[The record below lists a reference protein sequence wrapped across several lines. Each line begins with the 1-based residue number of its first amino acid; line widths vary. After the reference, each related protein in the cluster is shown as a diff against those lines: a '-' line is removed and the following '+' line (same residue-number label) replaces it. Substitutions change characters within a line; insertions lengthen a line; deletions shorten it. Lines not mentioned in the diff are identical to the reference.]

1 MERYLLLVTMLV
13 TSFLVAANQGSSQN
27 YKDEYMFINYGEDY
41 GVYDPDVIAFEQDST
56 GYFWIATNNGLFR
69 YDGQYFDSY
78 THLSN
83 DTLSIPDNKVTAV
96 EYDTLDNVI
105 WVGTYFGEISSLN
118 LTSYTFNNHKKLP
131 VISNLNGI
139 GRVTSIA
146 RYNKDWLI
154 ISTLQSGLY
163 FYNLTQNKYVK
174 SDELG
179 FKLTRIRQI
188 IKVDSTAY
196 VATSQGVFC
205 TSIKNDHI
213 DITKVKGLNTIQH
226 VSSMRVKGN
235 QMTLTNGRSLYLFN
249 INTKQLETIYNNE
262 STHRFTSHQ
271 VDDEGNYWIGT
282 NGSGVLN
289 VTAKGELICHY
300 TADVTKNMTLNT
312 DWINDIYISNQQHIV
327 WVGGKGSLGY
337 FNKQHFKFRQKVI
350 NDNGRGDRIYLLFK
364 DSQNCYWYY
373 SRKGVY
379 RSDANGLNYKV
390 IKYGEEQRDL
400 IDRVFEIYEDE
411 NQNVW
416 LASEIGLIKYD
427 LKTNKSILLNF
438 EKDKIRPELRNRISS
453 VKPYGENTLWLS
465 SYKGVIKIDK
475 DTYHYT
481 VYPYNQKDDKFFYR
495 TNRLCVFDD
504 STLLVGTDE
513 SVLLKFNINNS
524 SYKYIDVNYQ
534 FGQLEKNCYVLDVYK
549 DQHNQV
555 WLATYGLG
563 LMQYCIKND
572 SVFSATNNQ
581 ALNLDVYGI
590 LEDNQ
595 GMLWMSTNT
604 QIVKFNP
611 TNKKLTSYSSLD
623 GVNVLEFNDCAF
635 SQSKDGT
642 MLFGGFG
649 GFMEFNPL
657 SIVYNNEKPKV
668 KISSYKL
675 DSKVYENEYPGEID
689 VEYYIPDTIVISTDE
704 KKVSF
709 FASVFSYTQSY
720 KNMAAWK
727 LEGYDATWD
736 TLTAYSDK
744 TYGSLPEGSYK
755 LLLKGSNNDGIWSDV
770 GDSVVVIV
778 KPTFYKS
785 RLFLILMVVFS
796 IAILYLIYYLR
807 GRVHKHREQRLQY
820 LIGQSTSKLK
830 KSNEELENNKEEMLA
845 QKAELE
851 RHRNYLEELVQ
862 ERTADLELARMK
874 AEESD
879 RLKTAFLANLS
890 HEIRTPMNSIV
901 GFSSLLSSNVH
912 EEEDRNEFVRLI
924 QQSSDSLLVLI
935 DDIIDISR
943 IESGQ
948 LHLVKKD
955 FKVLDLCQT
964 VYKSLI
970 VNESLFK
977 DADLKLDLEGIS
989 ETTIIQSDWERLKQ
1003 VLFNLLNNALKFTAD
1018 GYVKLT
1024 VRETSILD
1032 RELKQE
1038 MLDHIKFPDQ
1048 FVLFTVED
1056 TGIGIKEEDFKTIFN
1071 PFVKI
1076 EDRKINYAGMGL
1088 GLSIVKQLVQAL
1100 GGEIWLSS
1108 TLGKGTI
1115 FYFYLPYA

>member
-1 MERYLLLVTMLV
+1 
-13 TSFLVAANQGSSQN
+13 
-27 YKDEYMFINYGEDY
+27 
-41 GVYDPDVIAFEQDST
+41 
-56 GYFWIATNNGLFR
+56 
-69 YDGQYFDSY
+69 
-78 THLSN
+78 
-83 DTLSIPDNKVTAV
+83 
-96 EYDTLDNVI
+96 
-105 WVGTYFGEISSLN
+105 VGTYFGEISKLN
-118 LTSYTFNNHKKLP
+118 LTSYIFSNHKELP
-131 VISNLNGI
+131 VRTNLDGAA
-139 GRVTSIA
+139 RVTSIS

-154 ISTLQSGLY
+154 ISTLQSGLF
-163 FYNLTQNKYVK
+163 FYNVAQNEFTT

-179 FKLTRIRQI
+179 FKLTRVRQI
-188 IKVDSTAY
+188 VKVGSIAY
-196 VATSQGVFC
+196 ISSGQGVF
-205 TSIKNDHI
+205 SVVIENNHI
-213 DITKVKGLNTIQH
+213 VIRKVKGLDTIKQ
-226 VSSMRVKGN
+226 VSSMRVKGSK
-235 QMTLTNGRSLYLFN
+235 MTLINGRSLYMYDL
-249 INTKQLETIYNNE
+249 NTRQLDTLYNND
-262 STHRFTSHQ
+262 SLHRFTSHQ
-271 VDDEGNYWIGT
+271 LDDEGNYWIGT

-289 VTAKGELICHY
+289 VTASGELLCHY
-300 TADVTKNMTLNT
+300 TADVAKNMTLNT

-364 DSQNCYWYY
+364 DSYNCYWYY
-373 SRKGVY
+373 SWKGVY
-379 RSDANGLNYKV
+379 RSDANGLNYKM
-390 IKYGEEQRDL
+390 IKYGEEQQDL
-400 IDRVFEIYEDE
+400 IDRVFEIYEDD

-427 LKTNKSILLNF
+427 LKTNKSILLKF
-438 EKDKIRPELRNRISS
+438 ENDKTDPNLLNRISS
-453 VKPYGENTLWLS
+453 VKPYGKNSLWLS
-465 SYKGVIKIDK
+465 SYQGLIKLDK
-475 DTYHYT
+475 SNYKYT
-481 VYPYNQKDDKFFYR
+481 FYPYVLDEKNKFYR
-495 TNRLCVFDD
+495 TNRLCVFND
-504 STLLVGTDE
+504 TTILVGTDE
-513 SVLLKFNINNS
+513 SLLFKFNVNNS
-524 SYKYIDVNYQ
+524 TYKYIDVNYQ
-534 FGQLEKNCYVLDVYK
+534 FGQLNKSCYVLDVYK
-549 DQHNQV
+549 DHYNQV

-563 LMQYCIKND
+563 LMQYCFKTD
-572 SVFSATNNQ
+572 SVFSATTNQ

-590 LEDNQ
+590 LSDEQ

-604 QIVKFNP
+604 QIVQFNP
-611 TNKKLTSYSSLD
+611 INKKLTSYSSLD
-623 GVNVLEFNDCAF
+623 GVNVLEFNDCAY
-635 SQSKDGT
+635 SKSKDGT

-649 GFMEFNPL
+649 GFMEFNPS
-657 SIVYNNEKPKV
+657 SIVYNLEKPKV

-689 VEYYIPDTIVISTDE
+689 VEYYVPDTIVISTDE

-709 FASVFSYTQSY
+709 YASVLSYTQSY

-727 LEGYDATWD
+727 LDGYEAEWD
-736 TLTAYSDK
+736 TLTAFNDK
-744 TYGSLPEGSYK
+744 TYGSLPEGTYK

-785 RLFLILMVVFS
+785 RMFLILAVVFS

-948 LHLVKKD
+948 LHLVRKD
-955 FKVLDLCQT
+955 FNVLDLCHT

-1003 VLFNLLNNALKFTAD
+1003 VLFNLLNNALKFTAN

-1038 MLDHIKFPDQ
+1038 MLDHIKFPDR

-1108 TLGKGTI
+1108 TLGKGTT